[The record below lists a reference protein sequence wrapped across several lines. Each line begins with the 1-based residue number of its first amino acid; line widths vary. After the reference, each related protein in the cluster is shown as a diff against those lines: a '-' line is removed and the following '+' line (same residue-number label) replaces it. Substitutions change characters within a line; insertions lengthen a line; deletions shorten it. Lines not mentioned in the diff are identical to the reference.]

1 MNLDQ
6 VTLHVSLPR
15 AAALTD
21 VLLAPPGPPVDGPEL
36 AQARERVL
44 AGLAEAFRSARIQP
58 GLRIDG
64 YQLQMALG
72 TPERLSVTER
82 SFNPSPASSRR
93 SIGIS
98 ALSMCVG
105 DSSLAPAQAVQDVL
119 CSADISAGDSRGG
132 AWWEEWYRRLPA
144 GARAVVQAEAT
155 TWATQLY
162 SALDWSR
169 FEPPAL
175 LGRDYRWDC
184 TRSPRV
190 TLHGKVDVRVS
201 SEDRP
206 VLLVAPTGIP
216 GSYWWAALA
225 LSALLAG
232 LVRGAAAVPTRVVG
246 IWPASGQVRI
256 LPVEPGTLDR
266 ASRLVVEAAWAISR
280 SKTSAR

>member
-1 MNLDQ
+1 
-6 VTLHVSLPR
+6 
-15 AAALTD
+15 
-21 VLLAPPGPPVDGPEL
+21 
-36 AQARERVL
+36 
-44 AGLAEAFRSARIQP
+44 
-58 GLRIDG
+58 
-64 YQLQMALG
+64 MALG
-72 TPERLSVTER
+72 TPERLSATER

-105 DSSLAPAQAVQDVL
+105 DSSLAPAQAVRDVL
-119 CSADISAGDSRGG
+119 CRADISVGDSKGG

-155 TWATQLY
+155 TWATQLH

-216 GSYWWAALA
+216 GPYWWAALA

-232 LVRGAAAVPTRVVG
+232 LVRGAAAVPTRVRRNL
-246 IWPASGQVRI
+246 ASLGAGQNPSGRAWNARPS
-256 LPVEPGTLDR
+256 LEARGGSSLGDVE
-266 ASRLVVEAAWAISR
+266 VQNIR
-280 SKTSAR
+280 SMRTPSS